1 MNGLA
6 TYNVVMISLLA
17 LVAAGV
23 LGAFLGAVL
32 WSMFGDLVLAAGQ
45 PVLAAVRP
53 VGRLARRAGA
63 WLGRTFHDIVEGFK
77 DGVEWLLYV

>member
-6 TYNVVMISLLA
+6 TYNVVMVSLLA
-17 LVAAGV
+17 LVSAGV

-32 WSMFGDLVLAAGQ
+32 WELFGDLVLAAGW
-45 PVLAAVRP
+45 AARTAVRP
-53 VGRLARRAGA
+53 VGRRAHRAGT
-63 WLGRTFHDIVEGFK
+63 WVGRASRGIVEGFK